1 MIFQRINQ
9 KMWLAIFKTGSKT
22 MEASL
27 RKVLNHM
34 RVDCQLLM
42 RTKKWMMRKRKK
54 WKRPNNL
61 NTGRLLR
68 SSQYQQRLMESI
80 INQEITNQ
88 KSLQRLRN
96 RNNKLRKCYQI
107 VSCLRI
113 QKKRHFKQSFKPW
126 RLRIIK
132 KEIK

>member
-1 MIFQRINQ
+1 
-9 KMWLAIFKTGSKT
+9 MWLAIFKTGSKT

-80 INQEITNQ
+80 IN
-88 KSLQRLRN
+88 
-96 RNNKLRKCYQI
+96 
-107 VSCLRI
+107 
-113 QKKRHFKQSFKPW
+113 
-126 RLRIIK
+126 
-132 KEIK
+132 